1 VVTSLPPVQPAAQ
14 PTKYAL
20 VMTCQ
25 DPTNVLASA
34 IDQVCDST
42 TSPGLASLV
51 DFSGDTLMAR
61 INLGTGGPRWLEL
74 SIPGNTAYVVN
85 ADGTVN
91 SFFAFSS
98 SAQPLEN
105 KSVNTSTLPQTPPSL
120 PNTLLYTAKYLYVSQ
135 PGRSS
140 VEVLSSGGSAAPSAS
155 LEIPVAANPVNFV
168 GNASAQ
174 RIYVISQGA
183 NNGGCPTSGA
193 DGTVTSIETATN
205 TPSATLTVGPCP
217 VYGVMSV
224 DNRRTFILNEGG
236 DTISVIDSQQNQI
249 DPNFPNGI
257 TVGNNPIWADILTS
271 SSLLAVANSGSN
283 TVSLINISEDSY
295 GNDGPNFGQIVA
307 TIPVG
312 SDPSSLA
319 FLQDGSQ
326 LFVANRDDGTV
337 SAINLTTYTNTK
349 TIPLPPE
356 PCAPPDNVG
365 CPAVHPISIAATT
378 STPLGKVYVVSPDS
392 DVMTILRTDNDTIYK
407 NLTLTG
413 NGVQVR
419 VTAP

>member
-1 VVTSLPPVQPAAQ
+1 MVTSLPPVQPAAQ

-25 DPTNVLASA
+25 DPTNVLAPT

-42 TSPGLASLV
+42 TSPALASLV
-51 DFSGDTLMAR
+51 DFAGDSLLAR
-61 INLGTGGPRWLEL
+61 INVGTGGARWLTL
-74 SIPGNTAYVVN
+74 NSNGSVAYVVN

-91 SFFAFSS
+91 SFAASS
-98 SAQPLEN
+98 SSTIPLETKN
-105 KSVNTSTLPQTPPSL
+105 VATSTLPQTPPSL
-120 PNTLLYTAKYLYVSQ
+120 PNTLLNTTSNLYVSQ

-140 VEVLSSGGSAAPSAS
+140 VEVLAANGGLAPPPF
-155 LEIPVAANPVNFV
+155 LEIPVTANPVNFV

-183 NNGGCPTSGA
+183 NNGGCPTAGA
-193 DGTVTSIETATN
+193 NGVVTSIETSTN

-217 VYGVMSV
+217 IYGVMSL
-224 DNRRTFILNEGG
+224 DNRRAFILNSGG
-236 DTISVIDSQQNQI
+236 NTVSVIDSQQNQI

-257 TVGNNPIWADILTS
+257 TVGNNPVWADILTS

-283 TVSLINISEDSY
+283 TVSLINISEDSF
-295 GNDGPNFGQIVA
+295 GNDGPDFGQVVA

-319 FLQDGSQ
+319 FLQDGTQ
-326 LFVANRDDGTV
+326 LFVANRGDGTV
-337 SAINLTTYTNTK
+337 SAINLTTYINTK
-349 TIPLPPE
+349 TISLPVE
-356 PCAPPDNVG
+356 PCAPPNNVG
-365 CPAVHPISIAATT
+365 CPNVHPLSIAATT
-378 STPLGKVYVVSPDS
+378 STPFGKVYVVSPDT
-392 DVMTILRTDNDTIYK
+392 DIMTILRTDDDSIYE
-407 NLTLTG
+407 NLTLVG

-419 VTAP
+419 VTLP